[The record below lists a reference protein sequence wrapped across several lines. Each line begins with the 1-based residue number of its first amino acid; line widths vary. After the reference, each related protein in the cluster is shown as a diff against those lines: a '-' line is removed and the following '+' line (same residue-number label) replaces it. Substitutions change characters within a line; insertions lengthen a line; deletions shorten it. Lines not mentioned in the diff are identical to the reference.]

1 MLKLW
6 YPDITKENFL
16 QCCHIATTFLIIRYR
31 IFFSSNRFTIFLFL
45 PLQPSPICLVCF
57 LSLKLFK
64 PTLVKM
70 RTWSFKSTDLKCN
83 TQRNLRFNKIE
94 ERVMGSPFMC
104 PSCVW
109 DIENGV
115 LRKKRAGQSGI
126 NWNSLFLWDCGIP
139 LTSGIGEEYW
149 IASNLGDYVVVMAA
163 AVSPFGNSCIG
174 FQKCPFGLDFNS
186 VSVCSC

>member
-16 QCCHIATTFLIIRYR
+16 QCCHIATTFLVIRYR
-31 IFFSSNRFTIFLFL
+31 IFFFFKQVYHLSVPACSAFSF
-45 PLQPSPICLVCF
+45 CLVCF

-94 ERVMGSPFMC
+94 ERIMGLFFYVPELCLGHWKWCSKKEKGWAKWYQLEF
-104 PSCVW
+104 SVHLRLW
-109 DIENGV
+109 NASYFRHWGGV
-115 LRKKRAGQSGI
+115 L
-126 NWNSLFLWDCGIP
+126 NSI
-139 LTSGIGEEYW
+139 
-149 IASNLGDYVVVMAA
+149 
-163 AVSPFGNSCIG
+163 
-174 FQKCPFGLDFNS
+174 
-186 VSVCSC
+186 